1 MNYNEENTKFMTM
14 QTESYYNGE
23 KQLYSGAQMTQYPI
37 YLYKMTVRGTAGGKS
52 YTVSDSQNNVNLS
65 ELPGMLSNYQG
76 LGLSNVSGLTNAVN
90 IAFITDT
97 VANVQ
102 TEVTALD
109 TRAYADI
116 SVNGY
121 TAVTDEKG
129 NEIATSITYSVTPH
143 LSVADADGAVISSY
157 EITDESL
164 NGAELTVSLHTGGIE
179 PQQVIHYK
187 KDGAKEFFYPEYSE
201 SAING
206 AKIFEY
212 ESDGRG
218 GGFVTIRITDFS
230 DIKILAE
237 AEPETDYAI
246 RYDGKTLA
254 IDCKKGGAYT
264 IAFASYDT
272 SGKMTTVKTL
282 TAELNAGV
290 NSDVKI
296 PEDVT
301 LEASDKI
308 FLWEN
313 LKTLRPLCD
322 AFTIN
327 K

>member
-1 MNYNEENTKFMTM
+1 M
-14 QTESYYNGE
+14 
-23 KQLYSGAQMTQYPI
+23 
-37 YLYKMTVRGTAGGKS
+37 
-52 YTVSDSQNNVNLS
+52 
-65 ELPGMLSNYQG
+65 
-76 LGLSNVSGLTNAVN
+76 
-90 IAFITDT
+90 
-97 VANVQ
+97 
-102 TEVTALD
+102 
-109 TRAYADI
+109 
-116 SVNGY
+116 
-121 TAVTDEKG
+121 
-129 NEIATSITYSVTPH
+129 
-143 LSVADADGAVISSY
+143 
-157 EITDESL
+157 
-164 NGAELTVSLHTGGIE
+164 HTGGIE

-187 KDGAKEFFYPEYSE
+187 KDGTKEFFYPEYSE

-206 AKIFEY
+206 AKTFEY

-254 IDCKKGGAYT
+254 IDCEKGGAYT
-264 IAFASYDT
+264 IVFASYDT
-272 SGKMTTVKTL
+272 GGKMTTVKTL

-301 LEASDKI
+301 LDAGDKI

-313 LKTLRPLCD
+313 LKTLRPLCN
-322 AFTIN
+322 AYTVN

>member
-1 MNYNEENTKFMTM
+1 
-14 QTESYYNGE
+14 
-23 KQLYSGAQMTQYPI
+23 
-37 YLYKMTVRGTAGGKS
+37 
-52 YTVSDSQNNVNLS
+52 
-65 ELPGMLSNYQG
+65 MLSNYQG

-102 TEVTALD
+102 TDATALD
-109 TRAYADI
+109 TRTYADI

-121 TAVTDEKG
+121 TSVTDEKG

-143 LSVADADGAVISSY
+143 LSVSDADGAEISSY

-164 NGAELTVSLHTGGIE
+164 NGAELTVNLHTGGIE

-187 KDGAKEFFYPEYSE
+187 KDGTKEFFYPEYSE

-206 AKIFEY
+206 AKTFEY

-254 IDCKKGGAYT
+254 IDCEKGGAYT
-264 IAFASYDT
+264 IVFASYDT
-272 SGKMTTVKTL
+272 GGKMTTVKTL

-296 PEDVT
+296 PEDVA
-301 LEASDKI
+301 LEAGDKI

-313 LKTLRPLCD
+313 LKTLRPLCS
-322 AFTIN
+322 AYTVN